1 MGLLLEATERRAT
14 KINPMD
20 PRDPGIVSL
29 FGLDATYNVSG
40 EHVTPTTA
48 AGEETFFAAERY
60 LSETIAALPLHLLR
74 SLQPRGSEKATSH
87 WLYSRLHRKPNRKMA
102 KYRFWRLLMNW
113 LFYRGNF
120 YVLIQPSAKMA
131 PFELIP
137 LHPDRTEPKVDEA
150 GEVYYE
156 FRGKTGTVTKLR
168 FGEVMHVAFL
178 PGEDG
183 LKGRSI
189 LSYQVNAI
197 GRALSGSKRQARL
210 NANDARPGII
220 LKSKKGLSPQAK
232 KNLKEDWSDMHGG
245 SRSGGVAVLE
255 DDLDFD
261 TVSMS
266 NEDTQAVEMLQYN
279 AESMARIA
287 RVPQHKVGLL
297 ERATFSNIEHQAI
310 EAVQDSIL
318 PICVNIEDEICFS
331 LLTEAEQATMFA
343 KFNLEGLLRGDFAS
357 RQSGL
362 QIMRQ
367 NGIID
372 GNDWAETENRNPF
385 EGGDIRLV
393 QLNMIPL
400 QLSEQVGAQNPAD
413 PRGQRML
420 PASSQSRSIELLHRL
435 RSAYLPVV
443 GDAARRMLRREADA
457 IERQYRKQAQGGSL
471 AEFLSWLTTFYGEHR
486 DVIALA
492 MAPALGSY
500 AEATGDQA
508 AGLVSRELPD
518 LAAFS
523 ATYLAAFVTRHVSQ
537 SRAELVEVLS
547 SDDAAAAAAAFEE
560 VLRSW
565 RNERPAAVARREIVQ
580 VAAAVSRYVWQDAG
594 VTSLRWVK
602 AEDCPTCDEL
612 SGKIVDVRDEFT
624 EGIQHPPLADGCTCS
639 IVPA

>member
-14 KINPMD
+14 KINPLS
-20 PRDPGIVSL
+20 PGDPGIVSL

-40 EHVTPTTA
+40 ETVTPSTA

-60 LSETIAALPLHLLR
+60 LSETIASLPLHLLR
-74 SLQPRGSEKATSH
+74 ALNPRGSEKATDH

-113 LFYRGNF
+113 LFYRGNA
-120 YVLIQPSAKMA
+120 YVLIQPSSKMA

-137 LHPDRTEPKVDEA
+137 LHPDRTEPKMGDD
-150 GEVYYE
+150 GEIYYE
-156 FRGKTGTVTKLR
+156 FRGRTGGVVRLR

-197 GRALSGSKRQARL
+197 GRALSGGKRQARL

-232 KNLKEDWSDMHGG
+232 KNLKEDWSDVHGG
-245 SRSGGVAVLE
+245 GRSGGIAVLE
-255 DDLDFD
+255 DDLDFS
-261 TVSMS
+261 TVAMS

-310 EAVQDSIL
+310 EAVQDSIM
-318 PICVNIEDEICFS
+318 PICVNIEDEIRFS
-331 LLTEAEQATMFA
+331 LLTEREQETMYA

-357 RQSGL
+357 RQAGL
-362 QIMRQ
+362 QIQRQ

-400 QLSEQVGAQNPAD
+400 QLSDQVGAQNPAD
-413 PRGQRML
+413 PRGVRRL
-420 PASSQSRSIELLHRL
+420 PATSETRSVEMLHRL
-435 RSAYLPVV
+435 RSAYQPVIE
-443 GDAARRMLRREADA
+443 DAARRMLRREADG
-457 IERQYRKQAQGGSL
+457 IERQYRRQVQERSL
-471 AEFLSWLTTFYGEHR
+471 AEFLAWLTTYYDEHR
-486 DVIALA
+486 NVMAQT
-492 MAPALGSY
+492 MAPSIASY
-500 AEATGDQA
+500 AEAAGAEA
-508 AGLVSRELPD
+508 ASMVGADAPELSSF
-518 LAAFS
+518 AAS
-523 ATYLAAFVTRHVSQ
+523 YLAALVARHITQ
-537 SRAELVEVLS
+537 SRAETIEILS
-547 SDDAAAAAAAFEE
+547 SSAPAAAATAIEE
-560 VLRSW
+560 MLRSW
-565 RNERPAAVARREIVQ
+565 RNERPASVAQREIVQ
-580 VAAAVSRYVWQDAG
+580 VAAAASRAVWQDAG
-594 VTSLRWVK
+594 VSNLRWLRS
-602 AEDCPTCDEL
+602 EDCPHCEEL
-612 SGKIVDVRDEFT
+612 SGKIVGVRDEFA
-624 EGIQHPPLADGCTCS
+624 EGVQHPPLADGCTCTL
-639 IVPA
+639 VPA